1 MEILR
6 VPPYSF
12 EVDIQLAEENFEY
25 EYTVQDL
32 SDMSVISGD
41 ANSSNTGVLSVPIP
55 SKYDGAYLV
64 TVEDEET
71 QVDVVRPYSLIVGET
86 ASDIADYTKNE
97 RLARAIIDSI
107 IPEGFYYRKR
117 VIETTG
123 LGADYIPMWSNAKKL
138 LKLYENNVLMFDSE
152 NPELYANHYG
162 LTDDKT
168 AIVELFSDRINR
180 LEGALNI
187 MPSAGSDLLD
197 VKYIY
202 KGFPRTF
209 DYKIVVEDG
218 YRNIPSDIKTA
229 TELLIE
235 DIACGKMEYFKR
247 YISDY
252 KTDQFNLKLD
262 GRAFEGTGNI
272 IVDKILSKYAKS
284 IRSVGVL

>member
-1 MEILR
+1 LEILR
-6 VPPYSF
+6 VPPYNF
-12 EVDIQLAEENFEY
+12 EASIQVSEENFEY

-32 SDMSVISGD
+32 SDMSVTSGV
-41 ANSSNTGVLSVPIP
+41 ATSSSSGVLAVSVP
-55 SKYDGAYLV
+55 SKYDGAYLI
-64 TVEDEET
+64 TVDSEET
-71 QVDVVRPYSLIVGET
+71 QVDVVRPYSLIAGET

-152 NPELYANHYG
+152 NTEMYAHQYG

-168 AIVELFSDRINR
+168 AIVELYSERINR
-180 LEGALNI
+180 LEGAANI
-187 MPSAGSDLLD
+187 LPSGGSDLLD
-197 VKYIY
+197 VKYVY